1 MKKCFIITVVLLGI
15 FFLPKDVFAQTTITM
30 CNSGCDYKSFDE
42 VEDAYFNNIL
52 TDSDLII
59 ELGEGEYLGELN
71 LNILEKL
78 KIVGKSSESTV
89 LIPSFNRVDDLVL
102 ENMKLINRE
111 NYSISF
117 FLNNITLKD
126 VIIEISNYYDDKAS
140 LGLNVNESVNINNV
154 TLVNNALM
162 QYAPNEGAAVYI
174 CGFSGY
180 ITSDVNINGFTI
192 NNSKKIPYG
201 LIFDGVN
208 NANINNLTV
217 DNAMVGLYVHRLE
230 YYGIDTSVIVNN
242 SNLLNT
248 TCSSFNITDNNA
260 LIYEES
266 TYINNKNY
274 QLVFQDNNQ
283 LNCAVA
289 SGNDTNTYIS
299 SNNII
304 TSPLISHKGDEID
317 YDNLTNTIQNINNGT
332 VDVIN
337 KYKGVITIEQGS
349 SSPLKDAFDKDVD
362 LSKEIIWTSKDD
374 TISIIDLDNILGLKE
389 GNTTITGISSDG
401 LNEYEIEVT
410 VIKNPVTNSSIY
422 ITIGICVILILG
434 TIIYV
439 IYKRRIDN

>member
-1 MKKCFIITVVLLGI
+1 
-15 FFLPKDVFAQTTITM
+15 
-30 CNSGCDYKSFDE
+30 
-42 VEDAYFNNIL
+42 
-52 TDSDLII
+52 
-59 ELGEGEYLGELN
+59 
-71 LNILEKL
+71 
-78 KIVGKSSESTV
+78 
-89 LIPSFNRVDDLVL
+89 
-102 ENMKLINRE
+102 MKLINRE

-140 LGLNVNESVNINNV
+140 LGLYANESVNINNV
-154 TLVNNALM
+154 TLVNSVLE
-162 QYAPNEGAAVYI
+162 QYAPNDGTDVYI
-174 CGFSGY
+174 SGFSGY
-180 ITSDVNINGFTI
+180 VTSDVNINGFTI
-192 NNSKKIPYG
+192 NNSKRSPFG
-201 LIFDGVN
+201 LIFDDID

-217 DNAMVGLYVHRLE
+217 NNAMVGLYVHRLE
-230 YYGIDTSVIVNN
+230 DYGIDTSVIVNN

-248 TCSSFNITDNNA
+248 TCSSFNITDDNI
-260 LIYEES
+260 LTYEPS
-266 TYINNKNY
+266 ANINNKNY

-362 LSKEIIWTSKDD
+362 LSKEITWTSKDD

-401 LNEYEIEVT
+401 LNEYEIKVT